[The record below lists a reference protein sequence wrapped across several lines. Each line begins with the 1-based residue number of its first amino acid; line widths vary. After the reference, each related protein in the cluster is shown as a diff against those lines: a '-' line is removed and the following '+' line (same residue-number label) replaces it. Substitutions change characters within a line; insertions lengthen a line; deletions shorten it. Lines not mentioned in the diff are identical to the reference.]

1 MRKMAAG
8 VMLTAWAACGCP
20 AFART
25 GSPPAHLAT
34 VFGALPQVSGVA
46 LSRSGR
52 MLAWI
57 QRQGLQSSVVVYDYA
72 AHRVQRVF
80 HVDPRMRPRSLD
92 WDGADMLLVTVNMTV
107 QPGFGENSPYFTL
120 SRTLALDI
128 ATGQTKLLLMS
139 GNGREYVTGAQLL
152 LDNAPLPYSVIMFT
166 YQWSGDSYRSRTGT
180 LIHGGWRDSGWEGDL
195 FAVDP
200 YSGAD
205 KIIGYGTPLT
215 TGWVVNRDGM
225 PVARAEYH
233 PRHHR
238 FVLQARHGSQWV
250 PIYQRA
256 DGVQPALLAVTRHHD
271 ALRAI
276 MPARD
281 GLENLWAVPLDG
293 APPKELLPRLK
304 HSVLSAVVSPSGRV
318 LGVALGGGPGFHWLN
333 AAARIRYESVAR
345 AFPGRSVQVYDP
357 SRNGMEVL
365 AKVRG
370 PAHPPAYYLTDFV
383 AHSAMVIGQAYPQLA
398 KIRLASARA
407 VDYRSG
413 DGHEVHAMVFLPP
426 GGARDLP
433 LVILAPGGP
442 EIGGPQ
448 RFDWLAQYLA
458 MSGYAV
464 LRPDLSWLGI
474 GGPNREAGTLHQW
487 DGVSQ
492 RYALDGLRLVVKEG
506 LADPRR
512 VCLLGVGYG
521 GYAALA
527 GAAFSP
533 QAYACAVSINGIS
546 DLSAFIRYEDNLFG
560 GLGLPSAAARYW
572 RAAVGSPTD
581 PKVIA
586 ESPANAA
593 QKMRAA
599 VLLLHSVD
607 DTAVPFSQSQEM
619 ANALMALGKPVTLIR
634 LPGVDQSLDRS
645 ATRIAVLRA
654 ITPFLR
660 RYLH

>member
-1 MRKMAAG
+1 
-8 VMLTAWAACGCP
+8 
-20 AFART
+20 
-25 GSPPAHLAT
+25 
-34 VFGALPQVSGVA
+34 
-46 LSRSGR
+46 
-52 MLAWI
+52 
-57 QRQGLQSSVVVYDYA
+57 
-72 AHRVQRVF
+72 
-80 HVDPRMRPRSLD
+80 
-92 WDGADMLLVTVNMTV
+92 
-107 QPGFGENSPYFTL
+107 
-120 SRTLALDI
+120 
-128 ATGQTKLLLMS
+128 
-139 GNGREYVTGAQLL
+139 
-152 LDNAPLPYSVIMFT
+152 
-166 YQWSGDSYRSRTGT
+166 
-180 LIHGGWRDSGWEGDL
+180 
-195 FAVDP
+195 
-200 YSGAD
+200 
-205 KIIGYGTPLT
+205 
-215 TGWVVNRDGM
+215 
-225 PVARAEYH
+225 
-233 PRHHR
+233 
-238 FVLQARHGSQWV
+238 
-250 PIYQRA
+250 
-256 DGVQPALLAVTRHHD
+256 
-271 ALRAI
+271 
-276 MPARD
+276 
-281 GLENLWAVPLDG
+281 
-293 APPKELLPRLK
+293 
-304 HSVLSAVVSPSGRV
+304 
-318 LGVALGGGPGFHWLN
+318 
-333 AAARIRYESVAR
+333 
-345 AFPGRSVQVYDP
+345 
-357 SRNGMEVL
+357 
-365 AKVRG
+365 
-370 PAHPPAYYLTDFV
+370 
-383 AHSAMVIGQAYPQLA
+383 
-398 KIRLASARA
+398 
-407 VDYRSG
+407 
-413 DGHEVHAMVFLPP
+413 
-426 GGARDLP
+426 
-433 LVILAPGGP
+433 
-442 EIGGPQ
+442 
-448 RFDWLAQYLA
+448 

-546 DLSAFIRYEDNLFG
+546 DLSAFIRYEDNVFG

-619 ANALMALGKPVTLIR
+619 ANALMALGKPVTLTR